1 MLKKEKEKEEG
12 EEKEGE
18 EEKQKKED
26 NKNKKENPSLSILS
40 HVCYRDREE
49 KTGNVGIKHN
59 AGAKAGSWKSH
70 VQVGYT
76 FDSHWGI
83 FKRFICTFGGYS
95 LVDSYC
101 LFFDEP
107 GDRLLW
113 LAGPQGKSKSKWLRE
128 RRALRRGDR

>member
-18 EEKQKKED
+18 KRSRRRRITRTRRKI
-26 NKNKKENPSLSILS
+26 PSLSILS
-40 HVCYRDREE
+40 HVCYRDREK
-49 KTGNVGIKHN
+49 KTGNAGIKHN
-59 AGAKAGSWKSH
+59 SGAKAGSWKSH

-83 FKRFICTFGGYS
+83 FKRVICTFGGYS
-95 LVDSYC
+95 LVDSYR

-113 LAGPQGKSKSKWLRE
+113 VGRTP
-128 RRALRRGDR
+128 GDVK